1 MKDRTIAVDL
11 AKNVFEIGISEQ
23 PGHVDESVRLSRAKL
38 LEFFVDQEPATVVME
53 ACGSSHYRGRDVE
66 NRQDNRALTF

>member
-23 PGHVDESVRLSRAKL
+23 PGHVDKTLRLSRAKFL
-38 LEFFVDQEPATVVME
+38 KFFVNQEPATVVME
-53 ACGSSHYRGRDVE
+53 ACGSAHYWGREIEKLGHQVK
-66 NRQDNRALTF
+66 LIS